1 MRFGDSYGEACRFCG
16 STQIIVWPPSS
27 SGNCAMCSDE
37 VQAWEARL
45 DQVAERRLALARAAF
60 LAEEAQRRAAGR
72 AQRWAARR
80 AALAEGATRI
90 ARASLAL
97 PGAGARRAGA
107 LYRRE
112 LRMLAA
118 SVLRARRS
126 LLRPLPAR
134 SDTAHNY

>member
-16 STQIIVWPPSS
+16 STQIVVWPPSS
-27 SGNCAMCSDE
+27 SGNCAVCSDE
-37 VQAWEARL
+37 VHDWEARL
-45 DQVAERRLALARAAF
+45 DQVAERRLTRARAAF
-60 LAEEAQRRAAGR
+60 LAAEAQRRVAGR

-80 AALAEGATRI
+80 AAIANGANQI

-97 PGAGARRAGA
+97 PTAGARRIGA

-112 LRMLAA
+112 FRALAV
-118 SVLRARRS
+118 SMQRARRS